1 MYQEHYRAT
10 ESNGHNT
17 DVGAEEDDDEDTH
30 ELQRERVEMVRIS
43 GRGLH
48 VDEAPVIT
56 RFYNEQNYQKLH

>member
-17 DVGAEEDDDEDTH
+17 DVGAEEDDDEDSH

-43 GRGLH
+43 GRGFL
-48 VDEAPVIT
+48 ASTTNPKP
-56 RFYNEQNYQKLH
+56 NKN